1 MMNYFPFGLK
11 QIFFDLVVTNY
22 LKCLW
27 HEFFFFC
34 VFWLTAVFKIFKIKL
49 VPFDHFFALWKYDLV
64 AKKNFHLARG
74 PDDDVK

>member
-1 MMNYFPFGLK
+1 MRDLE

-27 HEFFFFC
+27 QENFFFFS
-34 VFWLTAVFKIFKIKL
+34 AVFKIFKIKL
-49 VPFDHFFALWKYDLV
+49 VPFDHFFALWKYDLA

-74 PDDDVK
+74 PNDDVK

>member
-1 MMNYFPFGLK
+1 MRDLK

-22 LKCLW
+22 FKCLTRNFFF
-27 HEFFFFC
+27 FFFFC

-49 VPFDHFFALWKYDLV
+49 VPFDQIFALLKYDL

-74 PDDDVK
+74 PNDDVK